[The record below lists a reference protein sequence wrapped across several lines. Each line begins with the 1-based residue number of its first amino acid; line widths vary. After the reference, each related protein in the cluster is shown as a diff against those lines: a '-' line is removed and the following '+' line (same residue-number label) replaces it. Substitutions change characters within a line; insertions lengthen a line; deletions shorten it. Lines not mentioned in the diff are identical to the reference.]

1 MGKKANVTPTE
12 RKAAKRLFEA
22 PRIENLLD

>member
-22 PRIENLLD
+22 PRIENLLG